1 MYCRVLC
8 VQGTSR
14 RWEEGI
20 LHIPFCSVDDGG
32 GGGGPSSET
41 TAAVDRLNSPLV
53 VVAEETETLLV
64 GSDFSSSGRL
74 ETDT

>member
-1 MYCRVLC
+1 MNSVSK
-8 VQGTSR
+8 GR
-14 RWEEGI
+14 RDHKTNEMS
-20 LHIPFCSVDDGG
+20 HIPFGSEDGIPG
-32 GGGGPSSET
+32 ATSSET

-53 VVAEETETLLV
+53 VVADETVTLLV